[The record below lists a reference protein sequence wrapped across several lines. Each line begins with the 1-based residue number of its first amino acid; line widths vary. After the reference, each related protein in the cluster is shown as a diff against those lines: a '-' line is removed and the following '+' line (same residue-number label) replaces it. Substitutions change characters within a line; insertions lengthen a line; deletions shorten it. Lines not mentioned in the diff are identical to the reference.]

1 MGIKKK
7 RARRSMP
14 IRNKLILAAGLP
26 VLVIILGMVAFS
38 AVRFSQVLSDAG
50 MNQAILIAKERAAV
64 VNTYIVGGMQIA
76 EDLAGFA
83 SIHSSIPE
91 SLRRSVLSNAAKA
104 SLETNENLL
113 AAWYIFEAD
122 VLDGNDAAFAG
133 EAGHLVDGRFVPYW
147 YRADGELAL
156 DFATIDEFGA
166 VDDYYTVPFE
176 TGSEYLSEPYTF
188 ELATGE
194 EVWAIS
200 FCVPLVRDGTV
211 IGVAGVDYKLS
222 ELQIFADS
230 FRSVGRYAFIMASD
244 MSLVA
249 HPVTEYIGQ
258 KFSDVMPDI
267 DQKHAVSETLTSGW
281 GLRYIDRSALTGD
294 QALTIF
300 EPVVL
305 GRAGKTWTFGV
316 SIPQS
321 ETLDPVR
328 TATLFLAAM
337 GIATVVFVVVIMA
350 LIVGYVIRPVAVL
363 EAAIRE
369 IADGDGDLS
378 RRIPITSGDELGR
391 MAASFNRFAG
401 KLGGIVTSVMEIS
414 KKLKAD
420 GDELASSMTRTASA
434 VQSIGGA
441 ITEVSELV
449 VDQSASATET
459 SATISEIAS
468 GVDRLADSIAAQSAG
483 VIQSSASVEE
493 LLSSI
498 ASVAR
503 SVEKIVEELEHLD
516 SEAGSGR
523 QKIGEAN
530 LAAIAMSEQSRII
543 RETNA
548 IVASV
553 AARTNL
559 LAMNAAIEAAHAGDA
574 GAGFAVV
581 ADEIRA
587 LAERS
592 ASQAKQANIELR
604 GIEESVLRVGASS
617 KEAEK
622 AFASVLELIEG
633 VRNLAS
639 EVSRA
644 MAEQNAGSHQVLAA
658 LSEINAES
666 GVVKDMAAEMGES
679 TKAVLS
685 EMQSLEK
692 DSLRIKE
699 LVADVDKENKGIAD
713 AAAASTAA
721 ASRTAGNI
729 ADLAAEMGRFKT

>member
-1 MGIKKK
+1 M
-7 RARRSMP
+7 
-14 IRNKLILAAGLP
+14 L
-26 VLVIILGMVAFS
+26 
-38 AVRFSQVLSDAG
+38 
-50 MNQAILIAKERAAV
+50 
-64 VNTYIVGGMQIA
+64 
-76 EDLAGFA
+76 
-83 SIHSSIPE
+83 
-91 SLRRSVLSNAAKA
+91 
-104 SLETNENLL
+104 
-113 AAWYIFEAD
+113 
-122 VLDGNDAAFAG
+122 
-133 EAGHLVDGRFVPYW
+133 
-147 YRADGELAL
+147 
-156 DFATIDEFGA
+156 
-166 VDDYYTVPFE
+166 
-176 TGSEYLSEPYTF
+176 
-188 ELATGE
+188 
-194 EVWAIS
+194 
-200 FCVPLVRDGTV
+200 
-211 IGVAGVDYKLS
+211 
-222 ELQIFADS
+222 
-230 FRSVGRYAFIMASD
+230 FRS
-244 MSLVA
+244 
-249 HPVTEYIGQ
+249 
-258 KFSDVMPDI
+258 
-267 DQKHAVSETLTSGW
+267 
-281 GLRYIDRSALTGD
+281 
-294 QALTIF
+294 
-300 EPVVL
+300 
-305 GRAGKTWTFGV
+305 
-316 SIPQS
+316 
-321 ETLDPVR
+321 
-328 TATLFLAAM
+328 
-337 GIATVVFVVVIMA
+337 
-350 LIVGYVIRPVAVL
+350 
-363 EAAIRE
+363 
-369 IADGDGDLS
+369 
-378 RRIPITSGDELGR
+378 
-391 MAASFNRFAG
+391 
-401 KLGGIVTSVMEIS
+401 
-414 KKLKAD
+414 
-420 GDELASSMTRTASA
+420 
-434 VQSIGGA
+434 
-441 ITEVSELV
+441 
-449 VDQSASATET
+449 
-459 SATISEIAS
+459 
-468 GVDRLADSIAAQSAG
+468 
-483 VIQSSASVEE
+483 
-493 LLSSI
+493 
-498 ASVAR
+498 
-503 SVEKIVEELEHLD
+503 LD